1 VNFKSDKEEFKD
13 FVKDIIDGFNE
24 PDFFPAYLI
33 KPVNNFLGEDY
44 MQAAEKIDET
54 EEEVTINT
62 EIRVKAMKYLLH
74 VLNVNTSSLNQ
85 VEFIRFIFGKDI
97 TKTQGSREQK
107 FFSGTFKSNRQKEIQ
122 DLKNIVALFESLKLT
137 EALELAKTDLTNLSK
152 LKN

>member
-1 VNFKSDKEEFKD
+1 
-13 FVKDIIDGFNE
+13 
-24 PDFFPAYLI
+24 
-33 KPVNNFLGEDY
+33 